1 MPEAGK
7 KGAGPQE
14 ENRTLKEEVKTLT
27 EELNTTKK
35 GAERGRSLTVINV
48 PPVRV
53 KPCSVSA
60 GGRRSLKLHRHVQEE
75 EQLDQS
81 SADKPLLE

>member
-7 KGAGPQE
+7 KGGAGPQE

-35 GAERGRSLTVINV
+35 GEERGEELNSHERPSCVCEALLAVW
-48 PPVRV
+48 
-53 KPCSVSA
+53 
-60 GGRRSLKLHRHVQEE
+60 SLKLHPHVQEE
-75 EQLDQS
+75 EQQV
-81 SADKPLLE
+81 KPLLD

>member
-35 GAERGRSLTVINV
+35 GEEGGAELNGR
-48 PPVRV
+48 
-53 KPCSVSA
+53 
-60 GGRRSLKLHRHVQEE
+60 
-75 EQLDQS
+75 
-81 SADKPLLE
+81 